1 MFVQEMVVADAQKP
15 KGKSDETGRIRDIHF
30 MKCLLCACEN
40 SDRDQLAQHSEVKK
54 VKFVLKINKK
64 LAASYT
70 SLKVIF
76 LVN

>member
-1 MFVQEMVVADAQKP
+1 MFVQEMVVADTQNP

-30 MKCLLCACEN
+30 MNCLLCTCEN
-40 SDRDQLAQHSEVKK
+40 SDRDRLGHHSEVKK

-64 LAASYT
+64 LAVSYA

-76 LVN
+76 LEN